1 MRFHMESYIFPIDII
16 QIINEIQI
24 EISWIFV
31 ELFKNETQCNLHRA
45 TSEFHISI

>member
-1 MRFHMESYIFPIDII
+1 MRFRMESYIFPIDII

-31 ELFKNETQCNLHRA
+31 ELFKNETQ
-45 TSEFHISI
+45 